1 MAPEHDVLSEI
12 YEFCEGNGL
21 SLTID
26 AIYELS
32 DDESSHHGL
41 TDSQHTALVKAEEM
55 GYYDVPRTT
64 ELVELA
70 DEFDIS
76 HQALSE
82 RLRRAHGNLIDRMLN
97 STPSSQSENSRL
109 SEE

>member
-32 DDESSHHGL
+32 DDESSHYGL
-41 TDSQHTALVKAEEM
+41 TDSQHTQQCAQHQRGIARALYFFIIRCIVNI
-55 GYYDVPRTT
+55 T
-64 ELVELA
+64 EWGITLSVNRRFLA
-70 DEFDIS
+70 AD
-76 HQALSE
+76 
-82 RLRRAHGNLIDRMLN
+82 RRY
-97 STPSSQSENSRL
+97 
-109 SEE
+109 